1 MIMESLP
8 MPWTNVQLK
17 LLQLY
22 TTDLSEKDIT
32 ELRAVLADFY
42 AEKSIQLANQVWDEK
57 GFSNEDMDAW
67 LNEGS

>member
-1 MIMESLP
+1 MESLSR
-8 MPWTNVQLK
+8 TNVQLE

-57 GFSNEDMDAW
+57 GLGNEDMNAW
-67 LNEGS
+67 LNGES